1 MDSDK
6 PIDGRRAR
14 REKSRQAV
22 IEAMFDLVQEGK
34 APPEVEDVAE
44 RAGVSVSSVFRNFDG
59 IGDLQHQALV
69 WFQQRYLHLF
79 EVNDADEP
87 LADRLRS
94 HVQSRVTMAD
104 EVGPLLRLARARA
117 VDHEKMAE
125 STATVRGRMADQTRQ
140 RFANEIRPMSPT
152 KAANLTALIDATTSL
167 EAYEVMAAAHARTG
181 RQIATAWIDAL
192 EAVLVPWLITKTEP
206 PS

>member
-1 MDSDK
+1 MNSDE

-14 REKSRQAV
+14 RNKSRQAV

-34 APPEVEDVAE
+34 APPEVEDIAE

-59 IGDLQHQALV
+59 IGDLQHQAV
-69 WFQQRYLHLF
+69 QWFQKQFWHLF

-87 LADRLRS
+87 LSDRLQS
-94 HVQSRVTMAD
+94 HVRSRVTMAD

-117 VDHEKMAE
+117 VDHEKMAG
-125 STATVRGRMADQTRQ
+125 STATVRAQMANQTRQ
-140 RFANEIRPMSPT
+140 RFANEIRQLSP
-152 KAANLTALIDATTSL
+152 AQAGNLTALIDATTSL
-167 EAYEVMAAAHARTG
+167 EAYEVMAAAHARTN
-181 RQIATAWIDAL
+181 RQIATAWVRAL
-192 EAVLVPWLITKTEP
+192 EAVLAPWLNETEM

>member
-14 REKSRQAV
+14 RTKSRQAV

-34 APPEVEDVAE
+34 VPPEIEDVAE

-59 IGDLQHQALV
+59 IGDLQHQALQ
-69 WFQQRYLHLF
+69 WFQQQYGHLF
-79 EVNDADEP
+79 EVNDADES

-94 HVQSRVTMAD
+94 HVRSRVMMAD

-117 VDHEKMAE
+117 VDHEKMVG
-125 STATVRGRMADQTRQ
+125 STATVRGRMAEQTRQ
-140 RFANEIRPMSPT
+140 RFAKEIRQLSPAQ
-152 KAANLTALIDATTSL
+152 AANLTALIDSTTSL
-167 EAYEVMAAAHARTG
+167 EAYEVMTAAHARSS
-181 RQIATAWIDAL
+181 RQITTAWIGAL
-192 EAVLVPWLITKTEP
+192 EAFLAPVLANESET